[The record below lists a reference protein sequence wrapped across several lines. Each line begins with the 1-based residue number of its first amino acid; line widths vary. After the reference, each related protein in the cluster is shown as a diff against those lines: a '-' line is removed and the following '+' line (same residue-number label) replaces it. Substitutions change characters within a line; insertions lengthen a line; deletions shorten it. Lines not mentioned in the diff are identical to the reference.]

1 MIVRVSGSRERFL
14 ERLLGNTEDA
24 TLDKGNIEVTSGKDS
39 SSGIV
44 SNSNLD
50 SIELETGKSN
60 LELGNS
66 SETLLSSI
74 VGTESNSY
82 KSESTIVDGGKK
94 ELESGNNILE
104 YDDTESEDEDF
115 DDLMFGSWG
124 EEEVAPEDMVAD
136 SVEVQENDGVVE
148 TDPMS
153 VLDGEDDEV
162 DDEVD
167 DVFGGEEVSTLESEG
182 NADSES
188 EEYDEDDIFAGTD
201 FDLDEDSEESTEE
214 ERVEDSSGNE
224 GQFEMDD
231 LGDSEFDGFF
241 DDQGEGDSTE
251 NYSSELGEDDLDL
264 SDFFGEEEYS
274 ESKDNSVRVPS
285 GKDESGKHLSINT
298 GSSRGSENLFDIDSM
313 EDASDEFIEMMDAS
327 SRMDELC
334 EKNSD
339 PRPEIEEMVSVPK
352 PAKVEEDRK
361 EVKVEEKKEVGYDR
375 DSYKDVRDFVKK
387 NRNCSVS
394 EVLKVFSKEE
404 VEKALN
410 LGRISKRSNK
420 LFI

>member
-14 ERLLGNTEDA
+14 EKLLGNTEDT
-24 TLDKGNIEVTSGKDS
+24 TLDRGNIEVTSVKDS
-39 SSGIV
+39 STRIV
-44 SNSNLD
+44 SNSNLE

-66 SETLLSSI
+66 SETPTSST
-74 VGTESNSY
+74 VGTENNSY
-82 KSESTIVDGGKK
+82 KSESTIVDSGKK

-104 YDDTESEDEDF
+104 FDDTESEDEDF

-124 EEEVAPEDMVAD
+124 EEEVAPEDMVVD
-136 SVEVQENDGVVE
+136 SEEVQENDGVIE

-153 VLDGEDDEV
+153 VLGDKDDEV
-162 DDEVD
+162 DDI
-167 DVFGGEEVSTLESEG
+167 FGGEEVSTQENEG
-182 NADSES
+182 NEDSES

-201 FDLDEDSEESTEE
+201 FDLDEDSSESIEEES
-214 ERVEDSSGNE
+214 VEV
-224 GQFEMDD
+224 DD
-231 LGDSEFDGFF
+231 LEDSEFDGFF
-241 DDQGEGDSTE
+241 DGQGEGGSAE
-251 NYSSELGEDDLDL
+251 NSSSGLDEDDLDL
-264 SDFFGEEEYS
+264 SGFFEEEGYS

-285 GKDESGKHLSINT
+285 GKDEIGKHLSINS

-352 PAKVEEDRK
+352 PAKVEDGRKEK
-361 EVKVEEKKEVGYDR
+361 EVKVEEKKEVCYDR

-404 VEKALN
+404 LEKALN